1 MLYPIH
7 FIFLLRAADER
18 SIELCEEKTFHFL
31 IPIVAL
37 QFIAAEIFIIFSR
50 APPLLALSIPILSL
64 CPSVPFSFALTA
76 SLLCLL
82 PSLFCSLSRFLVLS
96 FPCVSISLHR
106 FPSLYLSSHCISSL
120 LLFLPSLLFRSA
132 VSLAFHLSCKLR

>member
-82 PSLFCSLSRFLVLS
+82 PSLFCSLSFSRSLYSLRVSLSPSLPFSVPFFSLHLFLAFLPPFSS
-96 FPCVSISLHR
+96 FPLCSFFGIS
-106 FPSLYLSSHCISSL
+106 F
-120 LLFLPSLLFRSA
+120 
-132 VSLAFHLSCKLR
+132 VM